1 MILKSVFFVVDRDS
15 WLRGR
20 WWKWVCWFL
29 IIPTDSGS
37 IVILN
42 TSPLFSGRDIQNF
55 YCYIYPSNGIYLLT
69 ESNL

>member
-1 MILKSVFFVVDRDS
+1 MILKSVFLEVDRDS

-37 IVILN
+37 TVILN
-42 TSPLFSGRDIQNF
+42 TSSLFSAVVSKTFR
-55 YCYIYPSNGIYLLT
+55 CIYPSNGIYFFT
-69 ESNL
+69 